1 MSQIS
6 NRFTTTY
13 ELPTARTIPS
23 SPLVRRHVIAEIPL
37 PSLLFTH
44 IVIPKLKAAA
54 FLKAKLTNT
63 SNVPLLPGQAGLTLD
78 GSFMGNLSF
87 PHCSPSE
94 MIVLELGVDQGVKV
108 EYERPT
114 VKHGTQGMILMGK
127 EEVGSFN
134 RTMRITNSKLS
145 TVSLVV
151 LDQVP
156 VPEVER
162 LKVNIIVP
170 RGLKDVDDVIKSGVG
185 VDANEDSHQGN
196 EDADVYC
203 CSRTAQQAGQ
213 YLRDCKNKTFSLRR
227 LEDVIGS
234 PSISGPKSPEAH
246 PLAPA
251 HSEAKSGSGWGT
263 AKAVLKKNG
272 KVRRDVNLY
281 KGECIGP
288 ALEYEHLTVC

>member
-1 MSQIS
+1 MGEFSKSLSIIKPRAKFLTDS
-6 NRFTTTY
+6 PCRTT
-13 ELPTARTIPS
+13 LQLHARSLWSVDMS
-23 SPLVRRHVIAEIPL
+23 SPKFPSFLCHLRTSLFQSSKPL
-37 PSLLFTH
+37 P
-44 IVIPKLKAAA
+44 
-54 FLKAKLTNT
+54 T
-63 SNVPLLPGQAGLTLD
+63 SNVPLLR
-78 GSFMGNLSF
+78 GSSRIDLGKLHGH
-87 PHCSPSE
+87 PHCSPPQTV
-94 MIVLELGVDQGVKV
+94 VLEPGVDQGVKV

-114 VKHGTQGMILMGK
+114 VKHRIHVTVLMEK
-127 EEVGSFN
+127 VGAFN
-134 RTMRITNSKLS
+134 LTIRITNSKSS

-162 LKVNIIVP
+162 LRVNIIVP

-185 VDANEDSHQGN
+185 VDVNEDSHQGN